1 MQKFLSLVLLSVISV
16 PFVLGAGFVDN
27 NAAKTTVINALKMN
41 NNSYVT
47 VEGHIVKRISDDKYT
62 FKDSTGS
69 MTVEIDNDKWNDL
82 TVNTQ
87 DKLELSGEIE
97 KKFIS
102 VILDVDKVEKV
113 KLSK

>member
-1 MQKFLSLVLLSVISV
+1 MKKFLSILTLTFASFSLVYAV
-16 PFVLGAGFVDN
+16 GFQDN
-27 NAAKTTVINALKMN
+27 SASKTTIINALKMG

-47 VEGHIVKRISDDKYT
+47 VEGNILKRVSDDKYI

-69 MTVEIDNDKWNDL
+69 MTVEIDSDKWNGL

-97 KKFIS
+97 KKMTS
-102 VILDVDKVEKV
+102 VILDVDTVKKVETK
-113 KLSK
+113 

>member
-1 MQKFLSLVLLSVISV
+1 MKKFLSILALTFVSLSIVYAV
-16 PFVLGAGFVDN
+16 GFQDN
-27 NAAKTTVINALKMN
+27 DANKTTVINALKMS

-47 VEGHIVKRISDDKYT
+47 VEGSILKRVSDDKYI

-69 MTVEIDNDKWNDL
+69 MTVEIDSDKWNGL

-97 KKFIS
+97 KKITS
-102 VILDVDKVEKV
+102 VILDVDTVKKVETK
-113 KLSK
+113 